1 MSKKSSALK
10 SLKSGRPPSAK
21 QPRTLAARHT
31 RRIIRAHHTLN
42 KQLTAAQAA
51 GDHEKVKSIETALNA
66 QGGLAAYQEASIQG
80 QTLTRGG
87 DSSIELVRWL
97 SASPKDD
104 TPHGGGSKGLTGLSL
119 LEVGALTTHNACSR
133 STIFDRVVRIDLN
146 SQSPGISQQDFMK
159 RPLPS
164 NDEDRFHV
172 LSLSLVLNYVP
183 DSVQR
188 GEMLRR
194 TTEFLL
200 RSPTRSDRVERSSDV
215 TKVAR
220 TRTSTTAKVP
230 CLFLVLPLPCVVNSR
245 YMTETHL
252 IEMMSTLGYVLL
264 HTKQSAK
271 LYYSLWRLE
280 EGPQTVSRK
289 TFRKVKLND
298 GVGRNNFCVEL
309 RGIEEA
315 VS

>member
-1 MSKKSSALK
+1 MSRKSSTLK

-42 KQLTAAQAA
+42 KQLTAAQTA
-51 GDHEKVKSIETALNA
+51 GDDEKVKSIENALNA

-80 QTLTRGG
+80 QNLTRGG

-97 SASPKDD
+97 SGSRENDIQR
-104 TPHGGGSKGLTGLSL
+104 GGSNGPSGLSL

-146 SQSPGISQQDFMK
+146 SQSPGISQQDFMQ
-159 RPLPS
+159 RPLPGS
-164 NDEDRFHV
+164 DEDRFDV
-172 LSLSLVLNYVP
+172 ISLSLVLNYVP
-183 DSVQR
+183 DIVQR

-200 RSPTRSDRVERSSDV
+200 RRQTCTAQDEQNSDV
-215 TKVAR
+215 ANVAR
-220 TRTSTTAKVP
+220 TSDRTTAKVP
-230 CLFLVLPLPCVVNSR
+230 CLFLVLPLPCIVNSR

-252 IEMMSTLGYVLL
+252 NEMMSTLGYALL

-280 EGPQTVSRK
+280 ERPNGASRK

-309 RGIEEA
+309 RGAGEA
-315 VS
+315 IS

>member
-1 MSKKSSALK
+1 MSRKSSTLK
-10 SLKSGRPPSAK
+10 SLKSGRPPSAQ

-42 KQLTAAQAA
+42 KQLTAAQNA
-51 GDHEKVKSIETALNA
+51 GDHEKVKSIESALNA

-97 SASPKDD
+97 SASRREE
-104 TPHGGGSKGLTGLSL
+104 THIGGSNNTEGLSL

-133 STIFDRVVRIDLN
+133 STNFNRVVRIDLN

-164 NDEDRFHV
+164 NDQERFDV

-194 TTEFLL
+194 TTAFLL
-200 RSPTRSDRVERSSDV
+200 RRQTLSARAGRSGDATEVAGTSDQA
-215 TKVAR
+215 TG
-220 TRTSTTAKVP
+220 KVP
-230 CLFLVLPLPCVVNSR
+230 CLFLVLPLPCIVNSR

-252 IEMMSTLGYVLL
+252 IEMMSALGYVLL

-280 EGPQTVSRK
+280 GGAKVQSRK

-309 RGIEEA
+309 HGAGEGI
-315 VS
+315 S

>member
-1 MSKKSSALK
+1 MPKKSTSLK
-10 SLKSGRPPSAK
+10 SLKSGRPPIAK
-21 QPRTLAARHT
+21 KPRTLAARHT

-42 KQLTAAQAA
+42 KQLTAAQIA
-51 GDHEKVKSIETALNA
+51 GDHEKIKSIESQLNA

-80 QTLTRGG
+80 QTITRGG

-97 SASPKDD
+97 SASDKKDEQG
-104 TPHGGGSKGLTGLSL
+104 TKQSQLSGLSL

-133 STIFDRVVRIDLN
+133 SAIFDRVVRIDLN
-146 SQSPGISQQDFMK
+146 SQSSGISQQDFMK
-159 RPLPS
+159 RPLPES
-164 NDEDRFHV
+164 DVDRFDV

-183 DSVQR
+183 DSAQR

-194 TTEFLL
+194 TTKFLL
-200 RSPTRSDRVERSSDV
+200 QSQTLESAKDRGNEKDESNRN
-215 TKVAR
+215 
-220 TRTSTTAKVP
+220 AKKLP
-230 CLFLVLPLPCVVNSR
+230 CLFLVLPLPCIINSR
-245 YMTETHL
+245 YMTEIHL
-252 IEMMSTLGYVLL
+252 LDIMSTIGYTLL

-271 LYYSLWRLE
+271 LYYSLWLLQE
-280 EGPQTVSRK
+280 PSTNVSRK

-309 RGIEEA
+309 RDTREA